1 MHSCQTE
8 SRAVAEHSLKYFT
21 CAFVHPSSSTE
32 MPPQF
37 SPKHFSSEHPL
48 HFICT
53 IATAH
58 LNFKLSLR
66 TFAFNSY
73 KNCLLHHCAHP
84 FWPSSWGLGYLCS
97 LVPLLQVPQLP
108 RLSFSVWN
116 AVLFGLMVV
125 TRAELLAGTSPHHI
139 HLIALPPSEFISAYK
154 EPSLMHFPFIV
165 SYCLPQFVFVKIH
178 LFDY

>member
-8 SRAVAEHSLKYFT
+8 SSAVAEHSLKYFT
-21 CAFVHPSSSTE
+21 YAFVHPSSSE

-37 SPKHFSSEHPL
+37 SPKHFSSECPL

-66 TFAFNSY
+66 TLAFNSY
-73 KNCLLHHCAHP
+73 KDCLLHRRAHP

-97 LVPLLQVPQLP
+97 WVPQLP
-108 RLSFSVWN
+108 TLSFSVWN

-125 TRAELLAGTSPHHI
+125 TCAGPLAGTSPQHI
-139 HLIALPPSEFISAYK
+139 YLIAHPPSDFISAYK

-165 SYCLPQFVFVKIH
+165 SYAYHSLH
-178 LFDY
+178 L